1 MSAGS
6 SAASTAGID
15 PVLRRW
21 RNAVFVIFW
30 LTGFLF
36 ASWATRVPNV
46 RDILDASTSQMG
58 LLILGLAAGS
68 VLGLFASSH
77 VIARL
82 GATPTIQLC
91 LSLAS
96 AGLVVVGVV
105 ATFAPGLVLLFVA
118 LATLGVGYSITDVAM
133 NLSGAANERRIGRT
147 LMPMFHASFSLGT
160 MLGAG
165 FGALTE
171 HFDVP
176 IGVHLVGV
184 GLAAMVTTRIAVRFL
199 QPAEHVADEPEES
212 TAGPEHFDSM
222 ADPLSDTPSPDG
234 WRSRMAVWRDPRI
247 LLIGL
252 IVLGMAFAEGSA
264 NDWLSLSM
272 VDGYGTAN
280 AGGAVMFGVFVTAM
294 TVGRVL
300 GGRVLDRFGR
310 VLVLR
315 GTAVLAVASCCC
327 W

>member
-1 MSAGS
+1 M
-6 SAASTAGID
+6 
-15 PVLRRW
+15 
-21 RNAVFVIFW
+21 IFW

-82 GATPTIQLC
+82 GATATILLC

-118 LATLGVGYSITDVAM
+118 LATVGVGYSITDVAM
-133 NLSGAANERRIGRT
+133 NLSGAANERQIGRT

-171 HFDVP
+171 HFERTDRGAPGRGRSGRDGDDPDRRPVPAAGRARGHRGAGGVDVRP
-176 IGVHLVGV
+176 GGVRLDGRPAHRRTVPGR
-184 GLAAMVTTRIAVRFL
+184 LALPDGR
-199 QPAEHVADEPEES
+199 VARS
-212 TAGPEHFDSM
+212 
-222 ADPLSDTPSPDG
+222 ADPADRTDRARDGVRRGQCERLAESVHGGRLRHHQRRRRGRLRGVRHRHDRRPGARRPDPGPVRSSRWSCAAPRCWPSP
-234 WRSRMAVWRDPRI
+234 A
-247 LLIGL
+247 
-252 IVLGMAFAEGSA
+252 
-264 NDWLSLSM
+264 
-272 VDGYGTAN
+272 
-280 AGGAVMFGVFVTAM
+280 
-294 TVGRVL
+294 
-300 GGRVLDRFGR
+300 
-310 VLVLR
+310 
-315 GTAVLAVASCCC
+315 CC